1 MALVK
6 IDERTVVQKIKHF
19 FLGKEKPNLFRRIS
33 VVIGFFIWLYF
44 AIWQGLIFLS
54 IVLMNRLQ
62 NPEMIQKTFD
72 RVGAKYTFLH
82 RWGLNTTD
90 VLLYHSLGMFV
101 FFGLSLFGLILIY
114 RQKKIGHVLYFITNI
129 FATIFTIILLGM
141 NYFNHEISL
150 IDKIFFSV
158 ATLYFG
164 FGIFF
169 FKKKKLEE

>member
-1 MALVK
+1 MTLVK
-6 IDERTVVQKIKHF
+6 IDERTVVQKVKHF

-33 VVIGFFIWLYF
+33 VVFGFFIWLYF

-72 RVGAKYTFLH
+72 RIGAKYTFLH

-114 RQKKIGHVLYFITNI
+114 RQKKSGHILYLFSNI
-129 FATIFTIILLGM
+129 FAVIFTIVLLGM
-141 NYFNHEISL
+141 NYFNQEISL
-150 IDKIFFSV
+150 IDKIIFTIV
-158 ATLYFG
+158 TLYFG
-164 FGIFF
+164 FSIFSL
-169 FKKKKLEE
+169 KIRR